1 MRRGAIGTVLAILT
15 LFPAAGL
22 AHGTFLD
29 SRPLPGVTVG
39 GTVDEL
45 AFLFP
50 EPVDTSAAVITI
62 VGPDGLAIPT
72 TGPAEGPADPVVRQ
86 PIRALVE
93 PGSYRVSHS
102 VASTDG
108 FVFEGTFDFTYQPT
122 ADPLSPLPY
131 GRDTPLGWVTLGG
144 ILVVAVAAVVLRTRR
159 FRAGWTE

>member
-1 MRRGAIGTVLAILT
+1 MRRGAAGTMLAILMV
-15 LFPAAGL
+15 FPAAGL
-22 AHGTFLD
+22 AHGTFVD

-39 GTVDEL
+39 GTVDEV

-50 EPVDTSAAVITI
+50 EPVIASGAVISLI
-62 VGPDGLAIPT
+62 GPDGLAIST

-93 PGSYRVSHS
+93 PGRYRVIHS
-102 VASTDG
+102 VPSADG

-131 GRDTPLGWVTLGG
+131 GRNTPLGWVTLGG
-144 ILVVAVAAVVLRTRR
+144 ILVVTVAAVVLRSRR